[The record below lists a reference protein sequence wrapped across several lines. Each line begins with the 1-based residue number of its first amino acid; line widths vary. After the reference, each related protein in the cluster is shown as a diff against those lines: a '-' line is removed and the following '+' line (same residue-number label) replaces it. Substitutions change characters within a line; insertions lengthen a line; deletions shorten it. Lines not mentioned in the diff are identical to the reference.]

1 MYHLYNDI
9 KMIVLYSRCSGV
21 DQNISRQLTK
31 TEGYDYVLTDYCSG
45 SIPLFERPQGSQL
58 KSMVENGTLKRMD
71 VHSIDRLGRST
82 LDVLSVWSDLT
93 QRGIIIECK
102 NPTLRNINEDGTV
115 DKFSELMLSILSTM
129 SQFEKSLIRER
140 QMEGIKIRKE
150 KGLYGGR
157 RIGTK
162 DSVTSFLNK
171 KRSQSILNY
180 LNKGTYSYDEISKIL
195 SVSTT
200 TVTKVK
206 KMSQMVKKLS

>member
-1 MYHLYNDI
+1 
-9 KMIVLYSRCSGV
+9 MIVLYSRCSGV
-21 DQNISRQLTK
+21 DQNISRQLTNSK
-31 TEGYDYVLTDYCSG
+31 DYDYVLTDYCSG

-58 KSMVENGTLKRMD
+58 KKMIENGTLKRMD

-82 LDVLSVWSDLT
+82 LDVLSVWTDLT
-93 QRGIIIECK
+93 QRGIVIECK
-102 NPTLRNINEDGTV
+102 NPNIRNIDENGNV

-171 KRSQSILNY
+171 KRSQSVLNL
-180 LNKGTYSYDEISKIL
+180 LNKGTYSYNEISKIL

-206 KMSQMVKKLS
+206 KMSQMVKESTGKV

>member
-1 MYHLYNDI
+1 
-9 KMIVLYSRCSGV
+9 MIVLYSRCSGV

-206 KMSQMVKKLS
+206 KMSQMVKELS

>member
-1 MYHLYNDI
+1 
-9 KMIVLYSRCSGV
+9 MIVLYTRVSTLE
-21 DQNISRQLTK
+21 QNPDRQLTNSK
-31 TEGYDYVLTDYCSG
+31 EYDYVLTDYCSG
-45 SIPLFERPQGSQL
+45 SIPLYERPKGSEV
-58 KSMVENGTLKRMD
+58 KKMIDSGTLKKLVIHD
-71 VHSIDRLGRST
+71 VTRIGRNT
-82 LDVLSVWSDLT
+82 LDVLTIWTDLT
-93 QRGIIIECK
+93 QRGIVIECK

-157 RIGTK
+157 RIGTV
-162 DSVTSFLNK
+162 DSVQSFLKK
-171 KRSQSILNY
+171 KRSQDILNY
-180 LNKGTYSYDEISKIL
+180 LSKGTYSYDEISKIL

-206 KMSQMVKKLS
+206 KMSQMSTELS

>member
-1 MYHLYNDI
+1 MRI
-9 KMIVLYSRCSGV
+9 LYSRCSGV
-21 DQNISRQLTK
+21 DQNISRQLTNSK
-31 TEGYDYVLTDYCSG
+31 EYDYILTDYCSG
-45 SIPLFERPQGSQL
+45 SIPLYERPKGSEV
-58 KSMVENGTLKRMD
+58 KKMVENGTLKRMD

-93 QRGIIIECK
+93 QRGIVIECK
-102 NPTLRNINEDGTV
+102 NPTLRNINEDGTI

-157 RIGTK
+157 RIGTT
-162 DSVTSFLNK
+162 DTTERFLK
-171 KRSQSILNY
+171 KKKSQDILNY
-180 LNKGTYSYDEISKIL
+180 LKKGTYSYDEISKIL

-206 KMSQMVKKLS
+206 KMSELVLK

>member
-1 MYHLYNDI
+1 
-9 KMIVLYSRCSGV
+9 MIVLYSRCSGV
-21 DQNISRQLTK
+21 DQNISRQLTNSK
-31 TEGYDYVLTDYCSG
+31 DYDYVLTDYCSG

-58 KSMVENGTLKRMD
+58 KKMIENGTLKRMD

-82 LDVLSVWSDLT
+82 LDVLSVWTDLT
-93 QRGIIIECK
+93 QRGIVIECK
-102 NPTLRNINEDGTV
+102 NPNIRNIDENGNV

-140 QMEGIKIRKE
+140 QLEGIKIRKE

-157 RIGTK
+157 RIGTT
-162 DSVTSFLNK
+162 DTTERFLKK
-171 KRSQSILNY
+171 KRSQDILNY

-206 KMSQMVKKLS
+206 KLSQMVKESTNNV

>member
-1 MYHLYNDI
+1 MKI
-9 KMIVLYSRCSGV
+9 LYSRVSTLS
-21 DQNISRQLTK
+21 QNPERQLINSK
-31 TEGYDYVLTDYCSG
+31 DYDYVLTDYCSG

-58 KSMVENGTLKRMD
+58 KKLIDGGNNVEI
-71 VHSIDRLGRST
+71 HISSIDRLGRDLLST
-82 LDVLSVWSDLT
+82 IQSWNWFTENNV
-93 QRGIIIECK
+93 IIECK
-102 NPTLRNINEDGTV
+102 NPNIRNIDENGNV

-171 KRSQSILNY
+171 KRSQSVLNL
-180 LNKGTYSYDEISKIL
+180 LNKGTYSYNEISKIL

-206 KMSQMVKKLS
+206 KLSQLVKESTGKV